1 MQVEGVAS
9 IVKNQALGVCL
20 WSEWFGFQNRPS
32 NGHWMVGG
40 FQIYHP
46 LLYLLWRFELTGR
59 VEGTSLRLSNMMIL
73 QLMVIF
79 FLGREIIQT
88 QWFAFCP
95 GTTFWS
101 PGEWYWFRLR
111 ISEVELWELWELW
124 TSTLPAIDCSR
135 LQLQQALAEN
145 RLGHRCLVYA
155 LEGGGGEGGQSHFMV
170 VKGWCFQHFLGCF
183 CFFLSRWGMFGYTI
197 LVLLNL
203 KDRMTL
209 RKGSWLRLIRWN
221 WMEKGSSFP
230 GLQGWI
236 HIGIKFGTLFLMFG
250 CYLRGPAKW
259 LWMAIFPMKHFTSAT
274 PINCIQEKRQ
284 IQ

>member
-46 LLYLLWRFELTGR
+46 LLYLLSSFADNSDHPSIAWRFELTGR

-111 ISEVELWELWELW
+111 ISEVEIWERPGSFEH
-124 TSTLPAIDCSR
+124 R
-135 LQLQQALAEN
+135 LFQQSIAPGCNCN
-145 RLGHRCLVYA
+145 RLWLKTGWGTGVW
-155 LEGGGGEGGQSHFMV
+155 FMHWKVVV
-170 VKGWCFQHFLGCF
+170 VKVVRVTLWWWKGGVFNIFKDVFVFFVQMGGSLAIQFLC
-183 CFFLSRWGMFGYTI
+183 CWTWRTEWPWGR
-197 LVLLNL
+197 VA
-203 KDRMTL
+203 D
-209 RKGSWLRLIRWN
+209 
-221 WMEKGSSFP
+221 
-230 GLQGWI
+230 
-236 HIGIKFGTLFLMFG
+236 
-250 CYLRGPAKW
+250 CD
-259 LWMAIFPMKHFTSAT
+259 
-274 PINCIQEKRQ
+274 
-284 IQ
+284 